1 MKLTL
6 FKTLWGHDGTYQEAA
21 DMALAADFNGLEA
34 PAPDNHNQLAQLGQ
48 VLADNRLDYIAE
60 ICTAGSYVPDRR
72 ATPDE
77 HLTSLEQKLQL
88 SRELSPQ
95 FCNVIG
101 GCDAWPLDIQIDFF
115 QRAQALA
122 EKHDLLCSF
131 ETHRSRS
138 FFTPWVTRDVLRA
151 LPELKITCDFSH
163 WAVVC
168 ERLMDSEWDVIEEIA
183 PRAHHIHGRVGY
195 DQGPQVP
202 HPAAPEYADALASHE
217 RAWETLWQAQQA
229 QGYEI
234 STLTPEFGPDGY
246 LHTLPFTDM
255 PVGDLWEINQWM
267 GQRQT
272 AHFADW
278 SRTA

>member
-77 HLTSLEQKLQL
+77 HLASLEKKLQL

-101 GCDAWPLDIQIDFF
+101 GCDAWPLDTQIDFSS
-115 QRAQALA
+115 AH
-122 EKHDLLCSF
+122 KHWPKNTICSA
-131 ETHRSRS
+131 
-138 FFTPWVTRDVLRA
+138 VLK
-151 LPELKITCDFSH
+151 P
-163 WAVVC
+163 
-168 ERLMDSEWDVIEEIA
+168 IE
-183 PRAHHIHGRVGY
+183 
-195 DQGPQVP
+195 
-202 HPAAPEYADALASHE
+202 AAPFSPPGSHATCYAPYRS
-217 RAWETLWQAQQA
+217 
-229 QGYEI
+229 
-234 STLTPEFGPDGY
+234 
-246 LHTLPFTDM
+246 
-255 PVGDLWEINQWM
+255 
-267 GQRQT
+267 
-272 AHFADW
+272 
-278 SRTA
+278 